1 MQEGHDS
8 GTRVWWYANGTQQQ
22 GPVSAQELKR
32 IAAGGGLQPDALLWR
47 EGMAEWIAASSVRGL
62 LPVAEATH
70 PASPASPPAPPPPPP
85 AAATE
90 GWSSPAALAPAA
102 PPTWAT
108 ASASAAGDAPWF
120 AVAPRKLLV
129 MSLCTLTFYNLYWFY
144 QQWWRVRRRDGS
156 DIRPFWRTA
165 FAIFYVYPLF
175 KRIRAEAQE
184 AGLPPSFEAGTM
196 ASLFIVIT
204 LLGNLPGPLGMIAML
219 SALTLMP
226 AQELANRTNAQLAP
240 EYPRNDRYSGLNITG
255 IVLGG
260 LMLLMALFGSFLPEE
275 ETEEAPRRKPSSSAP
290 VALAAPGSPQ
300 A

>member
-8 GTRVWWYANGTQQQ
+8 GGAKVWWYANGSQQQ

-32 IAAGGGLQPDALLWR
+32 IAAEGGLQPDALVWR
-47 EGMAEWIAASSVRGL
+47 EGMAEWIEASCVRGL
-62 LPVAEATH
+62 LPAAEAT
-70 PASPASPPAPPPPPP
+70 PQASVPAPPPPPP
-85 AAATE
+85 AA
-90 GWSSPAALAPAA
+90 GSWGAPAA
-102 PPTWAT
+102 PQPSAPPAWAA
-108 ASASAAGDAPWF
+108 ASASAAGDDAPWF

-144 QQWWRVRRRDGS
+144 QQWRRVRQRDGS
-156 DIRPFWRTA
+156 DIMLLWRTV

-184 AGLPPSFEAGTM
+184 AGLPASFEAGTM
-196 ASLFIVIT
+196 AVLFIVIT

-226 AQELANRTNAQLAP
+226 AQELANRINAQRAP
-240 EYPRNDRYSGLNITG
+240 EHPRNDRYSGLNITG

-260 LMLLMALFGSFLPEE
+260 LLLMMALFGSFLPEE

-290 VALAAPGSPQ
+290 VALAAPGSLQ